1 MEWIVRDPL
10 RASAVLAVVLGLA
23 AAPSP
28 RLEHAQGS
36 NEPLAAAVSSAG
48 KRGEAPAIRSG
59 ARPERRVAHALSVA
73 LAPAAGAIQT
83 PPLAGAPRFARRAG
97 RIARPSARSNG
108 ARAPP
113 HTT

>member
-1 MEWIVRDPL
+1 VRNPL

-23 AAPSP
+23 AAPTP
-28 RLEHAQGS
+28 RLESAQGS
-36 NEPLAAAVSSAG
+36 NEPLAASVSSAG

-73 LAPAAGAIQT
+73 LPPVAGAMQT
-83 PPLAGAPRFARRAG
+83 PPLAGAPRFAPRAA

-113 HTT
+113 HTA